1 MPKEDDNYQMLHRVA
16 GDEGIFKLG
25 FDAKLLSV
33 ILRKILVW
41 LTRLSVSVKL
51 VVETCL
57 ELSS

>member
-1 MPKEDDNYQMLHRVA
+1 MTTITKCSIVFA
-16 GDEGIFKLG
+16 GDKGIFKLG
-25 FDAKLLSV
+25 CFDAKLLSV

>member
-16 GDEGIFKLG
+16 GDKGIFKLG

-33 ILRKILVW
+33 ILVW